1 MFDKNRTSNNL
12 KDFYDSG
19 FEASYDSNMSQMI
32 QTIVEESRE
41 LFKSMLNDSNTNVI
55 NTADFDT
62 LVEFLGK
69 SFTEQQEVYKLNKSS
84 AIRPLEYS
92 TRDILLIN
100 EAVIPGK
107 DDIKHFYRFDSEIS
121 IPRVT
126 EKYILQIVKDSHKGE
141 TYNSLNNKHS
151 EILPTDMIV
160 PISYCIPTLGNNDKI
175 ESLYKSNVLNV
186 YTNIDKDEFFS
197 YIIKVVS
204 RIQFQTNLIDIDNSN
219 YLSVFRSILSNFVL
233 ILSLP
238 NIVTMIIKELAITNA
253 VKAAVFIST
262 FSSINKYY
270 DNISTYG
277 TVDYVIKM
285 FKKTLSTTKITET
298 HEKMWQS
305 HKNTIDVITGSRGM
319 DTIYFHMISDI
330 MMNKSFKDVSNKKEE
345 FLNFI
350 TSNSIITILINASIS
365 CGGHGTGV
373 RGLYNLIGIHP
384 DDLRVLDV
392 EIPILNVSENNIETT
407 YTATV
412 NTMVAISYS
421 TFCMKHIQIA
431 KERVKDTSSYSITEY
446 GYVKNILE
454 SSLNIL
460 YHNSMI
466 LRKMYKSLSNR
477 RDNFCCVPSA
487 KSREYEYDK
496 SFLTDPYEINIISRL
511 SNLPTIRRIVMNL
524 NAISNDFDTLHR
536 DLDKNPVFG
545 GASAMTMSISGES
558 EDYFSTEFFKVD
570 VSSENFIKQFTK
582 NITVGSNVIKYCD
595 DLKIDTKLAVESGD
609 DAGITDCIKRYAVL
623 NDYANRVT
631 NESNSKIVSKTMR
644 YVANLL

>member
-62 LVEFLGK
+62 LAEFLGK

-92 TRDILLIN
+92 TRDILLLN

-121 IPRVT
+121 VPRVT

-141 TYNSLNNKHS
+141 TYNSLNNNHS

-197 YIIKVVS
+197 YIIKIVS
-204 RIQFQTNLIDIDNSN
+204 RIQFQTNLIVIDNSN
-219 YLSVFRSILSNFVL
+219 YLSVFRSVLSNFVSV
-233 ILSLP
+233 LSMP
-238 NIVTMIIKELAITNA
+238 NIVTMIIKELAVTDA

-270 DNISTYG
+270 DHISTYG

-285 FKKTLSTTKITET
+285 FKKALSTTKITET

-305 HKNTIDVITGSRGM
+305 HKNIIDVITGCRGM
-319 DTIYFHMISDI
+319 DSVYFHMISDI

-345 FLNFI
+345 FLNFV

-365 CGGHGTGV
+365 CGGHNTGI
-373 RGLYNLIGIHP
+373 RGLHNLIGI
-384 DDLRVLDV
+384 L
-392 EIPILNVSENNIETT
+392 
-407 YTATV
+407 
-412 NTMVAISYS
+412 
-421 TFCMKHIQIA
+421 Q
-431 KERVKDTSSYSITEY
+431 
-446 GYVKNILE
+446 
-454 SSLNIL
+454 
-460 YHNSMI
+460 
-466 LRKMYKSLSNR
+466 
-477 RDNFCCVPSA
+477 
-487 KSREYEYDK
+487 
-496 SFLTDPYEINIISRL
+496 
-511 SNLPTIRRIVMNL
+511 
-524 NAISNDFDTLHR
+524 
-536 DLDKNPVFG
+536 
-545 GASAMTMSISGES
+545 
-558 EDYFSTEFFKVD
+558 
-570 VSSENFIKQFTK
+570 
-582 NITVGSNVIKYCD
+582 
-595 DLKIDTKLAVESGD
+595 
-609 DAGITDCIKRYAVL
+609 
-623 NDYANRVT
+623 
-631 NESNSKIVSKTMR
+631 
-644 YVANLL
+644 